1 MRQQLSNR
9 VDNRGITIGQQLAK
23 TVKKNGLRG
32 IYKGAH
38 IFLIGL
44 LFFRG
49 TYFGIYDSLK
59 VQTDDVLVRWSYAYL
74 SMFSAIMVVYPVDT
88 VRRRIV
94 SSKGRY
100 SGMIDCFRSIGRS

>member
-1 MRQQLSNR
+1 MDNSN
-9 VDNRGITIGQQLAK
+9 ITIFQQLAK
-23 TVKKNGLRG
+23 TIKKSGLRG

-59 VQTDDVLVRWSYAYL
+59 VQTNDNLVRWFYSYL
-74 SMFSAIMVVYPVDT
+74 SIFSAIIVVYPVDT
-88 VRRRIV
+88 IRRRIV
-94 SSKGRY
+94 CSKGRY
-100 SGMIDCFRSIGRS
+100 NGMIDCFRSIGKS